1 MDGNLIL
8 ALGVMPYVRY
18 GQQHL
23 PSPQAGGGSNATLP
37 SIVGDRAPGTPNSTG
52 SGGGITAKDGSTAAN
67 SESSPAPPLS
77 PGEDGPGQGSVFT
90 VLTPVP
96 SGPTAHVGGRS
107 GGAQGTY
114 TPLPSIGQ
122 FSTPPI
128 SYGGNPSAYD
138 QSSVNTSVP
147 LAVLPQ
153 VYNSQVSADYAA
165 YTSTPPYS
173 QYAGA
178 PYSTDPSSWRPAINP
193 AYYYPPGMRSDPS
206 STAAS
211 PTKAT

>member
-1 MDGNLIL
+1 MMGELFFINFDYPHRRPTNNTSAHKGTLPHHNQHHHHQQ
-8 ALGVMPYVRY
+8 
-18 GQQHL
+18 QQHL

-122 FSTPPI
+122 FS
-128 SYGGNPSAYD
+128 SK
-138 QSSVNTSVP
+138 
-147 LAVLPQ
+147 LAVYRALIGRIEIICNSRFRNIKYAILYSLTSRIQATTQAVHFFFFFFFWHQ
-153 VYNSQVSADYAA
+153 VVYLFS
-165 YTSTPPYS
+165 
-173 QYAGA
+173 GH
-178 PYSTDPSSWRPAINP
+178 I
-193 AYYYPPGMRSDPS
+193 
-206 STAAS
+206 
-211 PTKAT
+211 KA